1 VAAIYYERYVYA
13 AREGNA
19 GLSEED
25 EEVSGCGISGWDVD
39 DPEIAI
45 LLEAARYVGTCFSGP
60 CPSFI
65 MFVWRNFVH
74 EEE

>member
-1 VAAIYYERYVYA
+1 MR
-13 AREGNA
+13 REKETPVCLRKTRKCPGVGYQVGA
-19 GLSEED
+19 
-25 EEVSGCGISGWDVD
+25 VD

-45 LLEAARYVGTCFSGP
+45 LLEAARYAGTCFSGP

>member
-45 LLEAARYVGTCFSGP
+45 PRGRSLCRHLLFRSV
-60 CPSFI
+60 SF
-65 MFVWRNFVH
+65 NFVH